1 VLQSE
6 ASELLKAFAESCNI
20 PVTTTIQG
28 LGCFDELSPLSLH
41 FLGMHGSAYANY
53 AMQQADLIVALGA
66 RFDDRVTG
74 NLNSFAPVSER
85 GWGVVVSGVVVL
97 LCWVLLCWVLLGWV
111 LLGWILLGLG
121 VVGLGTAVW
130 VLLCYV

>member
-1 VLQSE
+1 MINNAQRPVIYAGQGVLQSE

-85 GWGVVVSGVVVL
+85 GWGVVVLGVV
-97 LCWVLLCWVLLGWV
+97 
-111 LLGWILLGLG
+111 GLG
-121 VVGLGTAVW
+121 TVGLGTAVW